1 MATSNIERVGQ
12 GLEILRKGLSPF
24 ILREFKSFYK
34 EKWWQDGVEAALSG
48 AVGREAINKKG
59 TPDERFE
66 KLDVQAL
73 LVLMWDAWNNVFQN
87 QLGHTGRSYVSELR
101 EVRNKW
107 AHQQSFTTE
116 DAHRAL
122 DTMARL
128 LSMIGA
134 SEEKNAKK
142 IAQDILRQQFEAETQ
157 KELKQTT
164 FVTKTGPLKGLKSW
178 RQVATPHPD
187 IASGRY
193 QQTEFAADLAL
204 VADGSA
210 EKEYQDP
217 EEFFRRTYLTEGLA
231 FLLSR
236 AWERLSGLGG
246 DPVVEL
252 QTNFGG
258 GKTHSMLALYHLFG
272 GKIKGAS
279 IPELEKII
287 PESFKEKNSIPVA
300 NRAVLVGTRLSPAE
314 IRVKEDGTKVHTL
327 WGEMAW
333 QLGASVSSKKAKDA
347 YALVAEEDKKG
358 VSPGSAKIAQL
369 FKTYGPALVLID
381 EWVAYARQLYKKDD
395 LPGGSFE
402 SNITFVQ
409 TLTEATKDAPHALVV
424 AALPASKVE
433 VGGEG
438 GETAL
443 ASISDVFARLKAV
456 WKPATATE
464 SFEIVR
470 RRLFQP
476 ITDFAARDAVCRAFS
491 EMYQSNK
498 AEFPPETREAQ
509 YETRLKSAY
518 PIHPEM
524 FDRLYEDWSTLERFQ
539 RTRGVLR
546 LMASVIHEL
555 WEQQD
560 ASLVI
565 LPGTVPL
572 NSSAVRVGL
581 TDHLG
586 EGWSAVIDKDVDG
599 FQSRPLVIDR
609 ENPNLGRHSAA
620 RRVARTVF
628 IGSAPSV
635 SAQKVRGIEEVRVK
649 LGSVQPGEPPA
660 VFGDALRRLS
670 EELHYLY
677 SETNRYWYDTQ
688 ITITRQASDRA
699 AQFER
704 KSELVED
711 EISNRIRALVRKE
724 RSDFYGIHPVPA
736 DSSDVPDEMACRLVI
751 FGNKTSHRPRS
762 NDSKALALAQE
773 FLDRR
778 GNSPRINKNMLLFL
792 AADAE
797 RINELEGA
805 VRFWL
810 AWQSIEQDKDQLD
823 LNQSQVAQAKK
834 QVGHFDER
842 VNALLMEAYCYLI
855 VPTQDGTKPV
865 DLVVTKVSG
874 EGLLARVVRK
884 LRNEQQMIT
893 EWAPALLRMELD
905 RWLWKD
911 SDHISLRQIWEY
923 MAQYIY
929 LPRLRDQDVLADAI
943 RKGVGSLS
951 WSDSFAYA
959 SAFNPDE
966 NRYVGLVT
974 GQIPSLAF
982 DGSGIL
988 VKSEIAKRQIEF
1000 DREKETPVASDNGM
1014 STRPVSETG
1023 EETAVGSPS
1032 TPTVPTTRVVHR
1044 FHGSV
1049 ELDPTR
1055 MGRDA
1060 GRIADEIVSHLTSL
1074 GGAKTKITLEIDVE
1088 VPNGIP
1094 DERVR
1099 IISENSNT
1107 LKFKNQSFEE

>member
-1 MATSNIERVGQ
+1 MSKSNLEYVTN
-12 GLEILRKGLSPF
+12 GLDLLLKGLRPF
-24 ILREFKSFYK
+24 VLRELKAKYK
-34 EKWWQDGVEAALSG
+34 DRWWNI
-48 AVGREAINKKG
+48 AVKDSLRGSIGIDARS
-59 TPDERFE
+59 TQLPDDQKFE
-66 KLDVQAL
+66 QLDVQAL
-73 LVLMWDAWNNVFQN
+73 LTVMTNIWAEVFQD
-87 QLGHTGRSYVSELR
+87 QLGHSGRSYVSEIR
-101 EVRNKW
+101 ETRNAW
-107 AHQQSFTTE
+107 AHQRSINTE
-116 DAHRAL
+116 DTHRTL
-122 DTMARL
+122 ETISRL
-128 LSMIGA
+128 LGMVGA
-134 SEEKNAKK
+134 EQEKEVRKLK
-142 IAQDILRQQFEAETQ
+142 QEVLRQQFEAETK
-157 KELKQTT
+157 KELKQAA
-164 FVTKTGPLKGLKSW
+164 FVTRTGPLKNLKPW
-178 RQVATPHPD
+178 RQVTTPHPD

-204 VADGSA
+204 VAEGGA

-217 EEFFRRTYLTEGLA
+217 TEFFRRTFLTEGLIQ
-231 FLLSR
+231 LLSR
-236 AWERLSGLGG
+236 AWERLSSVGG

-272 GKIKGAS
+272 GKVKRS
-279 IPELEKII
+279 DIPGLESLV
-287 PESFKEKNSIPVA
+287 PEGLQGKSDLPAAK
-300 NRAVLVGTRLSPAE
+300 RAILVGTRLSPAE
-314 IRVKEDGTKVHTL
+314 VRVKKDGTKVHTL

-333 QLGASVSSKKAKDA
+333 QLGFAAGDNKAKEA
-347 YALVAEEDKKG
+347 YALIAEEDQNG
-358 VSPGSAKIAQL
+358 ISPGSAKIAQL
-369 FKTYGPALVLID
+369 FNAYGPCLILVD
-381 EWVAYARQLYKKDD
+381 EWVAYARQLYHKEG

-409 TLTEATKDAPHALVV
+409 TLTEATKNAPHALVV

-443 ASISDVFARLKAV
+443 ASISDVFSRLKAV

-476 ITDFAARDAVCRAFS
+476 ITDFVARDAVSRAFS
-491 EMYQSNK
+491 EMYQNNK
-498 AEFPPETREAQ
+498 AEFPPETRESQ
-509 YETRLKSAY
+509 YEDRLKSAY

-539 RTRGVLR
+539 RTRGVLK
-546 LMASVIHEL
+546 LMAAVIHEL
-555 WEQQD
+555 WERQD
-560 ASLVI
+560 GSLLI
-565 LPGTVPL
+565 MPGTVPL
-572 NSSAVRVGL
+572 DSSAVRVGF

-586 EGWSAVIDKDVDG
+586 DGWSAVIDKDVDG

-635 SAQKVRGIEEVRVK
+635 SAQKVRGVEEVRIK
-649 LGSVQPGEPPA
+649 LGSVQPGEPSA

-677 SETNRYWYDTQ
+677 SEGNRYWYDTQ
-688 ITITRQASDRA
+688 ITITRRASDIA

-704 KSELVED
+704 KSSLVED
-711 EISNRIRALVRKE
+711 EISNRLRAVVKKE
-724 RSDFYGIHPVPA
+724 RSDFYGVHPVPA

-751 FGNKTSHRPRS
+751 LGSKAPHRPRS
-762 NDSKALALAQE
+762 NDSKALAVAQE

-778 GNSPRINKNMLLFL
+778 GSSPRINKNMLLFL

-805 VRFWL
+805 VRYWL

-823 LNQSQVAQAKK
+823 LNQSQVAQARK
-834 QVGHFDER
+834 QVGHYDER

-865 DLVVTKVSG
+865 ELTVSKISG
-874 EGLLARVVRK
+874 EGVLARAARK

-911 SDHISLRQIWEY
+911 ADHITLRQVWEY
-923 MAQYIY
+923 LAQYIY
-929 LPRLRDQDVLADAI
+929 LPRVRDQDVLADAI

-951 WSDSFAYA
+951 WSDNFAYA
-959 SAFNPDE
+959 SAYNADE
-966 NRYVGLVT
+966 VRYVGLVA
-974 GQIPSLAF
+974 GQIPALAF
-982 DGSGIL
+982 DGNGVL
-988 VKSEIAKRQIEF
+988 VKPDVAKRHIDADRAKEASVVIEGGAPTRTVG
-1000 DREKETPVASDNGM
+1000 DDIGSTPDNAGTPTPVVQVL
-1014 STRPVSETG
+1014 R
-1023 EETAVGSPS
+1023 
-1032 TPTVPTTRVVHR
+1032 R

-1049 ELDPTR
+1049 DLDPTR

-1060 GRIADEIVSHLTSL
+1060 GKIADEILSHLIGL
-1074 GGAKTKITLEIDVE
+1074 GGSKAKITLEIEVE

-1094 DERVR
+1094 EERVR
-1099 IISENSNT
+1099 TVSENCNT
-1107 LKFKNQSFEE
+1107 LKFKGHGFEET